1 MVVIWEKSK
10 DYVEELGKLNVARFT
25 SLQHSA
31 EYNIMCVWL
40 ETWYCFHA
48 FVGSVSAVCMRE
60 NFKVSKQDSLRKTI
74 IIMHPV

>member
-31 EYNIMCVWL
+31 EYNIMCV
-40 ETWYCFHA
+40 
-48 FVGSVSAVCMRE
+48 
-60 NFKVSKQDSLRKTI
+60 
-74 IIMHPV
+74 